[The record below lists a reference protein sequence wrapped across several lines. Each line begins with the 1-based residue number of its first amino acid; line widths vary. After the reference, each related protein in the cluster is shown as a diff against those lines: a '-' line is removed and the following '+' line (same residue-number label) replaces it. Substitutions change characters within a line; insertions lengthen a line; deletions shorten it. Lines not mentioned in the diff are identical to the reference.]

1 MLEVSLKSHLVGMPE
16 IIVQVLLFSIVD
28 PVVAAVGGWWST
40 LFYIIISNLIIC
52 ILIII
57 GNVFVRF
64 SYITPG
70 LLVIAIQAV
79 MIGWLAGSNG
89 FEIPFKTVA
98 DANIQYLRIGL
109 WETTAYALIC
119 AVSLPKSLLTSE
131 TFPAKEWLQQRS
143 FKDIK
148 LSIDEIIITV
158 LSAIMLISA
167 AIIEDI

>member
-28 PVVAAVGGWWST
+28 PVVATVGGWWST
-40 LFYIIISNLIIC
+40 LFYIIISNSIIC

-79 MIGWLAGSNG
+79 MIGW
-89 FEIPFKTVA
+89 
-98 DANIQYLRIGL
+98 QIGR
-109 WETTAYALIC
+109 AH
-119 AVSLPKSLLTSE
+119 V
-131 TFPAKEWLQQRS
+131 
-143 FKDIK
+143 
-148 LSIDEIIITV
+148 
-158 LSAIMLISA
+158 
-167 AIIEDI
+167 